1 MFSNATDL
9 DLEQFSTSTTS
20 KSFFEMT
27 SRMMRM
33 AIRMS
38 KHFGFRITANN
49 VSNLLHRMRQPS
61 DPFYRNIP
69 YRKRRT
75 RHG

>member
-1 MFSNATDL
+1 MPRASIWNVQHIDRLEELVREDLSNDQL
-9 DLEQFSTSTTS
+9 
-20 KSFFEMT
+20 
-27 SRMMRM
+27 

-38 KHFGFRITANN
+38 KHLGYRITANN
-49 VSNLLHRMRQPS
+49 VAILLNRMRQPS

-69 YRKRRT
+69 YRKRGV

>member
-1 MFSNATDL
+1 MARTSIWDIQHLDHLQELLRDDLSND
-9 DLEQFSTSTTS
+9 Q
-20 KSFFEMT
+20 
-27 SRMMRM
+27 M

-38 KHFGFRITANN
+38 KHFGFRITATN
-49 VSNLLHRMRQPS
+49 VGNLLSRMRQPS

-69 YRKRRT
+69 YRKRGV

>member
-1 MFSNATDL
+1 MPRTSIWIVQHIDSLEELLRDDLSND
-9 DLEQFSTSTTS
+9 D
-20 KSFFEMT
+20 
-27 SRMMRM
+27 M

-38 KHFGFRITANN
+38 KHFGFRITAAN
-49 VSNLLHRMRQPS
+49 VCNLLHRMRHPF

-69 YRKRRT
+69 YRKRGV

>member
-1 MFSNATDL
+1 MPRTSIWNVQHIDRLEELLRDDLSND
-9 DLEQFSTSTTS
+9 D
-20 KSFFEMT
+20 
-27 SRMMRM
+27 M
-33 AIRMS
+33 AIGMS
-38 KHFGFRITANN
+38 KHFGFRITAAN

-69 YRKRRT
+69 YRKRGV

>member
-1 MFSNATDL
+1 MPRASIWNVQHIDRLEELVRDDLSNDQL
-9 DLEQFSTSTTS
+9 
-20 KSFFEMT
+20 
-27 SRMMRM
+27 

-38 KHFGFRITANN
+38 KHFGYRITVNN
-49 VSNLLHRMRQPS
+49 VANLLNRMRQPS

-69 YRKRRT
+69 YRKRGV